1 MWYLKLDNSN
11 SILLLF
17 PHLSI
22 FSFIFLIPPSLL
34 PFLPPRPPSLQ
45 IMLICINHYTA
56 PWKPTRTKSALIS
69 PLSSHVCIMI
79 RIEVIYMA
87 ASFCCLL
94 ISFLLFIFMFNVSLG
109 HIRFSCL
116 NVCFI
121 IFGRSCLF

>member
-1 MWYLKLDNSN
+1 MRYLKLENSS

-17 PHLSI
+17 PLLAFFLSS
-22 FSFIFLIPPSLL
+22 FSSLPPS
-34 PFLPPRPPSLQ
+34 FPPSPPSFPPNYVNLYQ
-45 IMLICINHYTA
+45 NHDTA

-94 ISFLLFIFMFNVSLG
+94 ISFLLFIFMYSVSLG
-109 HIRFSCL
+109 HIRFRCL